1 MKKEAHGFKVPRS
14 VNFSPRIKPEIDQ
27 DSPSRQGSGL
37 HPESLADYNTI
48 GLAQFNRNPSH
59 YLFGTKSIPL
69 AIKRYGRVIGVYADI
84 SAYNEMLLRIRNLR
98 ASVSRLQQMLEV
110 ANPGLLKRFREDPNP
125 TDIVPL
131 SALPKWP
138 IMKSMP
144 RQEPKSRFDG
154 TWLKLEAEEAAIEMA
169 RIAGNYRLPDPDSD
183 DDWGKRAVIADLAS
197 RRESNLAEDEAQD
210 VTEKGT
216 WDW

>member
-1 MKKEAHGFKVPRS
+1 MKKEKHGFRVPRS
-14 VNFSPRIKPEIDQ
+14 VDFSPRTKPEIDQ
-27 DSPSRQGSGL
+27 DSPSRKGSAL
-37 HPESLADYNTI
+37 HREALADYNTI

-84 SAYNEMLLRIRNLR
+84 STYNELLLRIRTLR
-98 ASVSRLQQMLEV
+98 ASVSRLQQMLEI
-110 ANPGLLKRFREDPNP
+110 ANPGLLKRFRDDPNP
-125 TDIVPL
+125 TDVIPL
-131 SALPKWP
+131 SDLPRWP

-144 RQEPKSRFDG
+144 RQEPKSRFEG
-154 TWLKLEAEEAAIEMA
+154 AWLRLEAEAAAEEMA

-183 DDWGKRAVIADLAS
+183 EDWGKRAVIADLAS
-197 RRESNLAEDEAQD
+197 RREYSGDGEDGRGVAENN
-210 VTEKGT
+210 T